1 MTDQI
6 ETPQAH
12 TFTEAPASWNVKYS
26 IGGFE
31 CMLTLRANSGKE
43 LIPQTREVIKW
54 LVDQEATPGRP
65 QNNGHAPAA
74 PQQPATP
81 PQPGAPVPATASAGQ
96 QPAEEHSYEVIQ
108 VNTVAHVVSE
118 KGHHS
123 LKVKGGRFSKFGVTA
138 WSEVIPAQGWET
150 WQIGQEFAPPAGME
164 YATVQDGKKVTQ
176 FRATQA

>member
-6 ETPQAH
+6 ETTQQAH

-26 IGGFE
+26 INGFE

-54 LVDQEATPGRP
+54 LIEQDATPGRP
-65 QNNGHAPAA
+65 QPNGHVPAA

-81 PQPGAPVPATASAGQ
+81 PQPGAPVPAG

-108 VNTVAHVVSE
+108 VSTVAHVVCESNL
-118 KGHHS
+118 HS
-123 LKVKGGRFSKFGVTA
+123 LRVKGGK
-138 WSEVIPAQGWET
+138 
-150 WQIGQEFAPPAGME
+150 
-164 YATVQDGKKVTQ
+164 
-176 FRATQA
+176 